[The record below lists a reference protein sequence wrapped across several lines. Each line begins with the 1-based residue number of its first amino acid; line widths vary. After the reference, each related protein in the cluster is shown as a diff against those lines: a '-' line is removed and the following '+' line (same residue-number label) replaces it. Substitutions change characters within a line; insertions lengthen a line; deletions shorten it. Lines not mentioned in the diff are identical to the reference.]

1 MRTAV
6 VDGVRWYYAL
16 NTGFAPCAI
25 RLPPGLRDAVT
36 GEDIPSETALDSY
49 ELRAMTVPV
58 QSASTSIPLGELDWQ
73 FSAEGVRREGDRIV
87 AEIPQGVT
95 DSVAVATAALDLAP
109 YADHCLRLRI
119 HAKGSGL
126 GTPPEKW
133 LGLKFMVRLDLASGE
148 TKWPGTQQRTGDFED
163 DLETTFDLEQFGPL
177 ASATLVLGLEKG
189 DGRVEFDLS
198 TLRADDF
205 GILFP
210 RTNQDYIVR
219 YAAPAGDPPASP
231 ASILPQPPCV
241 VAGPPHRGAEGG
253 AANRGAMLAGKVS
266 KITEDDF
273 ATLASWGANLV
284 RYQMMQDYIPSG
296 SAAEKRSDPR
306 WLDQALYDA
315 HLAETL
321 GILETNIL
329 PWAAAHGMRV
339 VVDLHQTPGGRN
351 KRGENRMFF
360 EERFAERYV
369 EIWREIAARF
379 RGDPRIYGY
388 DLVNEPKQLGPAPFP
403 FDALEKAA
411 AEAIREIDPSATI
424 VVAPNGMGQPT
435 GFRNFSPLAMDNVVY
450 TTHCYAP
457 MAFTHQ
463 GLPGWPGKAED
474 GFRYPNPEKGWDKD
488 AIRAALAPV
497 ADFARRHHAR
507 ILVGEL
513 SAISWAQGAGDWI
526 RDCTEVL
533 DELGWD
539 WCYHAF
545 RESAVWDV
553 EREWRGWN
561 GKRDVYG
568 PSPDNPRRRALTDAL
583 SR

>member
-1 MRTAV
+1 MKHLLP
-6 VDGVRWYYAL
+6 L
-16 NTGFAPCAI
+16 NTAFVAVSLALLGGTASAI
-25 RLPPGLRDAVT
+25 EPVPPPRA
-36 GEDIPSETALDSY
+36 ET
-49 ELRAMTVPV
+49 
-58 QSASTSIPLGELDWQ
+58 IPLGELDWQ
-73 FSAEGVRREGDRIV
+73 FSGNGVWREGDRIV

-95 DSVAVATAALDLAP
+95 GEVAVATAALDLAP
-109 YADHCLRLRI
+109 FADHCLRFRI
-119 HAKGSGL
+119 HAKGAGL
-126 GTPPEKW
+126 GVPPEKW
-133 LGLKFMVRLDLASGE
+133 LGLKFMVRLVTQDGE
-148 TKWPGTQQRTGDFED
+148 TKWPGTPQRTGDWED
-163 DLETTFDLEQFGPL
+163 DLETIFDLDQIGPIE
-177 ASATLVLGLEKG
+177 SATLVLGLEKG

-198 TLRADDF
+198 TLRLDDF

-210 RTNQDYIVR
+210 LINQDYIVR
-219 YAAPAGDPPASP
+219 YADDECSQIPNVHKSQMDDNGTNDNLRFGVCGQS
-231 ASILPQPPCV
+231 SRLQI
-241 VAGPPHRGAEGG
+241 GRDSRS
-253 AANRGAMLAGKVS
+253 ANRGAMLAGRVS
-266 KITEDDF
+266 KIAEDDF

-284 RYQMMQDYIPSG
+284 RYQMMQDFVAGG
-296 SAAEKRSDPR
+296 SAAEKRNDPR

-321 GILETNIL
+321 GILETNVL
-329 PWAAAHGMRV
+329 PWATAHGMRV

-369 EIWREIAARF
+369 EIWREIAALF

-388 DLVNEPKQLGPAPFP
+388 DLVNEPKQNGPAPFP

-411 AEAIREIDPSATI
+411 AEAIREIDPDATI
-424 VVAPNGMGQPT
+424 VVAPNGMGQPA

-513 SAISWAQGAGDWI
+513 SAITWAQGAGDWI

-561 GKRDVYG
+561 GKRDVYA

-583 SR
+583 AR